1 MGQVSILL
9 LESEDIS
16 WFRSEPGAA
25 RGAAAALARRVGLD
39 ERRSGE
45 VALAVSEAA
54 SNLVKHAVDG
64 AILLRVVRTEHQA
77 GVEFLAVDSGPGMA
91 DVPEAMR
98 DGMSSAGTLGIGL
111 GSVARL
117 ADVFDVHSLPG
128 RGTVIAARFW
138 ATRSTG
144 QQREPSV
151 AGLTR
156 AISGEQVCGDA
167 WAARI
172 DEGSGPAA
180 LLMLC
185 DGLGHGPMA
194 ALAAAAA
201 VQAFRSGRA
210 RQPADV
216 LDEIHRALRG
226 TRGAAVAVA
235 RVEPDAGR
243 LLYCG
248 VGNVAAALI
257 GDDTRS
263 SPLSHP
269 GIVGH
274 RMPQLRTFEYPLPP
288 GGALVMHSD
297 GLTDRWDPDSMP
309 GLLRHLPV
317 VVAGH
322 LLRQA
327 GVRRDDAGVLVAK
340 GMW

>member
-1 MGQVSILL
+1 MSILL
-9 LESEDIS
+9 LESEDIA

-25 RGAAAALARRVGLD
+25 RGAAAALARRIGLG

-64 AILLRVVRTEHQA
+64 AILLRVVRTEHEA

-138 ATRSTG
+138 AARSGTG
-144 QQREPSV
+144 PREPSV

-167 WAARI
+167 WAARV
-172 DEGSGPAA
+172 DDADGSHPAA

-194 ALAAAAA
+194 ARAA
-201 VQAFRSGRA
+201 VAAVEAFRSGTA
-210 RQPADV
+210 ALPADV
-216 LDEIHRALRG
+216 LGEIHRALHG

-235 RVEPDAGR
+235 RIEPDQGR

-248 VGNVAAALI
+248 VGTVAAALF
-257 GDDTRS
+257 GADTRT

-274 RMPQLRTFEYPLPP
+274 RLPQLRTFEYPLPP

-297 GLTDRWDPDSMP
+297 GLTDRWDQRSMP

-317 VVAGH
+317 VVAGQ

-327 GVRRDDAGVLVAK
+327 GVRRDDAGVVVAK